1 MDSQCPAQITL
12 ICDLE
17 GALLAF
23 WHVVCVKDLLDGG
36 EGGGQEVSHTHC
48 LPQQQLCRAG
58 KCFVCSMLR
67 EFGVVSVLVCGPAGG
82 VARCECQCGG
92 GGADKIQARDCS
104 NADWWAAG
112 VRSLSRTG
120 RADCRILCSALAARA
135 APPRHRLPS
144 KLHAEHLYTSAQ
156 RLTGHVLSSE

>member
-1 MDSQCPAQITL
+1 MLLPAVDIQCPAQITL

-48 LPQQQLCRAG
+48 LPQQQLCRA
-58 KCFVCSMLR
+58 
-67 EFGVVSVLVCGPAGG
+67 
-82 VARCECQCGG
+82 ARCECQCGG